1 MMIWALVILLVLAC
15 FVLAAFVLKA
25 ERSGWEAI
33 GAALL
38 IGVAGYAMQ
47 GSPGQPGAAKAPAA
61 ELSQSGAASVAA
73 RQQIGGNTPLGANQW
88 MVIADAMAR
97 NGQFGDAASV
107 LMGAVNK
114 DPRNADAW
122 VALGNALVG
131 HAEGNLTPAALYA
144 YRRAAVAD
152 PEHPGPSFFL
162 GMALAQGGRFAEAR
176 QLWAQLLAR
185 SPKDAPWRAD
195 LVERLARL
203 DAFIAAQ

>member
-1 MMIWALVILLVLAC
+1 MIWALVASLVLAC
-15 FVLAAFVLKA
+15 FALAAFVLKA

-38 IGVAGYAMQ
+38 IGVAGYALQ
-47 GSPGQPGAAKAPAA
+47 GSPGQPGAAKTSAA
-61 ELSQSGAASVAA
+61 KFSEGGAASVAA
-73 RQQIGGNTPLGANQW
+73 RQQIGGNTPPGANQW
-88 MVIADAMAR
+88 MVIGDAMAR

-144 YRRAAVAD
+144 YRRAATAD
-152 PEHPGPSFFL
+152 PGHPGPSFFL
-162 GMALAQGGRFAEAR
+162 GMALAQGSRFDEAR
-176 QLWAQLLAR
+176 QMWAQLLAR